1 MSTLVTLV
9 DERRLTRAIGNLL
22 ENAVKYSPNGGV
34 IRVEVGVDDEART
47 AVLAVHDQGLGIPA
61 TDVSRIFDRFERG
74 SNVVGV
80 IAGTGTQLPG

>member
-1 MSTLVTLV
+1 M
-9 DERRLTRAIGNLL
+9 
-22 ENAVKYSPNGGV
+22 

-61 TDVSRIFDRFERG
+61 PDVSRIFDRFERG

-80 IAGTGTQLPG
+80 IAGTGIGLGEHSTCRGEPRWNDRGVQ